1 MNLRILLPTAAAFG
15 VSLSLVGCSSA
26 PKPVQT
32 TVAPPAAPVAVQAPP
47 APIQDPVVDLIA
59 ESQRHFIAG
68 ERELGL
74 GHLEQAKVSFDLAV
88 DVLLKS
94 AYGARSEPR
103 IRQHF
108 DRLVER
114 ISAHEVTAL
123 AKGDGFVEKKSEPA
137 SIDQLLAIS
146 TFDPPAP
153 TTATQSAV
161 ESDLSL
167 TSHDVDIPLNRK
179 VLSYIE
185 LFQGN
190 LREFISEGLVRGSK
204 YLPFIQEEFRAQ
216 GLPLD
221 LAYIPLIES
230 SFKNTA
236 RSRVKAQGMW
246 QFMRPTGLEHG
257 LTQNWYI
264 DERSDPEKAT
274 KAAAQY
280 LKSLG
285 KMFDNDWHLAMAS
298 YNGGPGR
305 VQRALK
311 ASRKDDFWALTA
323 TSRYLPR
330 ETREYVP
337 MILAAIVIAKNPA
350 QYGFNF
356 EPLMPLAYEKVQ
368 VSDPIDLRLVAEWTN
383 APIAD
388 IETLNPELRRWTTP
402 VRSPN
407 YEMKVPVG
415 TGDAFRA
422 RLAETPAENLNAFQW
437 HSVKSGE
444 SLTTIARKLKVKQAD
459 LAEANSLTLRSR
471 VKPGQRLIIP
481 RAPTTLL
488 AARPD
493 NPAPEAVVAE
503 SRPVVVERPVPAST
517 PQRRPERT
525 PACRLPRQARRHA
538 LFHRQALQHD
548 RRGDQILERAHDSGH
563 THQHRRSAHDLL
575 QPRRELAAAVSASP
589 GARFDSSSCRVLL
602 NPTISQPFYARPS
615 GKTFAP

>member
-1 MNLRILLPTAAAFG
+1 MTLRNLLPVAAAFG
-15 VSLSLVGCSSA
+15 VSMSLVGCGSVL
-26 PKPVQT
+26 KPVQT
-32 TVAPPAAPVAVQAPP
+32 TATPPAAPLAVVRETPLEP
-47 APIQDPVVDLIA
+47 VHDPVADLIA
-59 ESQRHFIAG
+59 ESQRHFSAG

-88 DVLLKS
+88 DVLLTS
-94 AYGARSEPR
+94 SYGARSDTR

-114 ISAHEVTAL
+114 ISAHEITAL
-123 AKGDGFVEKKSEPA
+123 AQGDGFVEKKTEPA
-137 SIDQLLAIS
+137 SIDELLAIS
-146 TFDPPAP
+146 TFDPPAA
-153 TTATQSAV
+153 TTATQTAV
-161 ESDLSL
+161 ESDLSR
-167 TSHDVDIPLNRK
+167 TRHDVDIPLNRR

-190 LREFISEGLVRGSK
+190 LREFIFEGLLRGSK

-246 QFMRPTGLEHG
+246 QFMRMTGLEHG
-257 LTQNWYI
+257 LTQDWYI

-285 KMFDNDWHLAMAS
+285 KMFGSDWHLAMAS

-305 VQRALK
+305 VQRAIRRSGQK
-311 ASRKDDFWALTA
+311 DFWNLTA
-323 TSRYLPR
+323 SSRYLPR

-350 QYGFNF
+350 QYGFDF
-356 EPLMPLAYEKVQ
+356 EPQLPLAYEKVQ
-368 VSDPIDLRLVAEWTN
+368 ITDPIDLRLVAEWTN

-402 VRSPN
+402 VRSPK
-407 YEMKVPVG
+407 YEIKVPVG

-444 SLTTIARKLKVKQAD
+444 SLLTIARKLKVKQAD
-459 LAEANSLTLRSR
+459 LAEANSMSLRSR

-488 AARPD
+488 AARLD
-493 NPAPEAVVAE
+493 NPAPEAALAE
-503 SRPVVVERPVPAST
+503 SRPVVSQKALLESPLARTPVEPVE
-517 PQRRPERT
+517 PQRVVYRVK
-525 PACRLPRQARRHA
+525 
-538 LFHRQALQHD
+538 
-548 RRGDQILERAHDSGH
+548 RGDTLFSIAKLYNTTVDALKSWNIRTVRGNRINIGDRL
-563 THQHRRSAHDLL
+563 TIF
-575 QPRRELAAAVSASP
+575 AARTA
-589 GARFDSSSCRVLL
+589 
-602 NPTISQPFYARPS
+602 N
-615 GKTFAP
+615 

>member
-1 MNLRILLPTAAAFG
+1 MNLRILLPVAAAFG
-15 VSLSLVGCSSA
+15 VSLSLVGCSGA
-26 PKPVQT
+26 PKSVKAT
-32 TVAPPAAPVAVQAPP
+32 ITPPAAPVAIREATPE
-47 APIQDPVVDLIA
+47 AARDPIADLIA
-59 ESQRHFIAG
+59 ESQRHFLAG

-74 GHLEQAKVSFDLAV
+74 GHLEQAKTSFDLAV

-94 AYGARSEPR
+94 PYGARSETR

-114 ISAHEVTAL
+114 ISAHEISAL
-123 AKGDGFVEKKSEPA
+123 AKGDGFVEKRTEPA

-146 TFDPPAP
+146 TFDPPPA
-153 TTATQSAV
+153 TTATQNAV
-161 ESDLSL
+161 ESDLSH
-167 TSHDVDIPLNRK
+167 TSHDVDIPLNRR

-204 YLPFIQEEFRAQ
+204 YLPFIQEEFRDQ

-246 QFMRPTGLEHG
+246 QFMRVTGLEHG

-280 LKSLG
+280 LKTLG

-305 VQRALK
+305 VQRAVK
-311 ASRKDDFWALTA
+311 RSGKTDFWDLTA

-350 QYGFNF
+350 QYGFDV
-356 EPLMPLAYEKVQ
+356 ESQPPLAYEKVQ
-368 VSDPIDLRLVAEWTN
+368 VSDPIDLRLVAEWTG
-383 APIAD
+383 APIVD

-402 VRSPN
+402 VRSPK
-407 YEMKVPVG
+407 YEIKVPVG

-444 SLTTIARKLKVKQAD
+444 SLLTIARKLKVKQAD
-459 LAEANSLTLRSR
+459 LAEANSLLLRSR

-493 NPAPEAVVAE
+493 NPAPETPVLADSRPSVTAKVTLASAPASDRAE
-503 SRPVVVERPVPAST
+503 SQRVVYRVK
-517 PQRRPERT
+517 
-525 PACRLPRQARRHA
+525 
-538 LFHRQALQHD
+538 
-548 RRGDQILERAHDSGH
+548 RGDTLFSIAKLHNTTVESLK
-563 THQHRRSAHDLL
+563 TWNRRTIRGNRINIGDRLTIFST
-575 QPRRELAAAVSASP
+575 R
-589 GARFDSSSCRVLL
+589 GA
-602 NPTISQPFYARPS
+602 N
-615 GKTFAP
+615 